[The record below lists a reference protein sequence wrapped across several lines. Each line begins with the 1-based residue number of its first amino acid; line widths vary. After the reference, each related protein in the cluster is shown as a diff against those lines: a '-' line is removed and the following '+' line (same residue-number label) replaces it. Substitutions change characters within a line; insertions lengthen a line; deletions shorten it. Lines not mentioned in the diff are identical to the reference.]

1 VIDRWATDSELA
13 VDLRA
18 RDGDAWAVAYVRFSA
33 AMRSVARRFGPAGQA
48 DDVVHE
54 VFAQFWDRPEL
65 FDPAR
70 GSLRSYLLR
79 LTRSRSIDAFRKDAA
94 RRHRERRHLDNRK
107 VSPVASV
114 EADAIAGVTTDELI
128 LIIRMLPPAERAP
141 VGLAFFRHLSYQQVA
156 TALGVPEGTVKS
168 RIRAGLMRMR
178 AALDQLDLDDDLL
191 SGPVVGALPGTDPPR
206 SSAEQAAPD
215 PERPGA

>member
-1 VIDRWATDSELA
+1 MIDRWATDGELA

-18 RDGDAWAVAYVRFSA
+18 RDGDAWAVVYVRFSA
-33 AMRSVARRFGPAGQA
+33 AMRSVARRFGPVGQA

-65 FDPAR
+65 FDPTR
-70 GSLRSYLLR
+70 GSLRSYLLGM
-79 LTRSRSIDAFRKDAA
+79 TRNRSIDAHREDAA

-107 VSPVASV
+107 VSPAPSV

-128 LIIRMLPPAERAP
+128 LIVRRLPPAEREAI
-141 VGLAFFRHLSYQQVA
+141 GLAFFRHLSYQQVA
-156 TALGVPEGTVKS
+156 TELGVPEGTVKS

-178 AALDQLDLDDDLL
+178 TALDQSGLDEGLP
-191 SGPVVGALPGTDPPR
+191 SGPDGKVMPGADSSCDPD
-206 SSAEQAAPD
+206 EQAGPD
-215 PERPGA
+215 SERPGE